1 MDMSSKKQTLS
12 RRIFCRQATVLGTS
26 LGIQSLAFSKERKA
40 NAALPL
46 GFDNFSIRALGWK
59 GEQLIGYA
67 AKQKVD
73 ALLFSDLEV
82 YESHDKG
89 YLREIG
95 QEAKKQDILL
105 QAGTGGICP
114 TSAKFNKKYGSAEE
128 HLRLLIRVAKEIG
141 SSVARCYLGSSRDR
155 MGEKGIQFHVDSTI
169 KTLKKVR
176 KEALDAGVKIAVENH
191 AGDMHSRELADLIE
205 RAGPDFVGATLD
217 TGNATWTLEDP
228 VETFRNLA
236 PHTVSSGIRDSM
248 IWPSE
253 NGVRVQWT
261 AMGEGC
267 VDLKTIFAEWAERCP
282 EVPVQIETI
291 SGFSKEF
298 PYLQSQFWPPYTTIR
313 ADDFSRFL
321 LLSKKGKELKP
332 FSPPKGVDRKKAQ
345 QDYQLAELER
355 SLKFC
360 RNELG
365 LGRKS
370 S

>member
-1 MDMSSKKQTLS
+1 MGT
-12 RRIFCRQATVLGTS
+12 ATCIPT
-26 LGIQSLAFSKERKA
+26 IAFPKETPAR
-40 NAALPL
+40 NALPL

-59 GEQLIGYA
+59 AERLIEYA
-67 AKQKVD
+67 AKKQVD
-73 ALLFSDLEV
+73 ALLFSDLDV

-89 YLREIG
+89 YLREIR
-95 QEAKKQDILL
+95 EETKKQGIML

-114 TSAKFNKKYGSAEE
+114 TAAKFNDKHGNAEE
-128 HLRLLIRVAKEIG
+128 HLRLLIRVAKEVG
-141 SSVARCYLGSSRDR
+141 SSVARCYLGSSKDR
-155 MGEKGIQFHVDSTI
+155 MGEKGIQFHIESTI

-176 KEALDAGVKIAVENH
+176 KQALDSGVRIAVENH
-191 AGDMHSRELADLIE
+191 AGDMHSRELVDLIE

-236 PHTVSSGIRDSM
+236 PYTVSSGIRDSM
-248 IWPSE
+248 VWPSE

-267 VDLKTIFAEWAERCP
+267 VDLKTIFAEWARQCP
-282 EVPVQIETI
+282 DAPVQIETI

-298 PYLQSQFWPPYTTIR
+298 PYLQSQFWPPYSAIR

-321 LLSKKGKELKP
+321 VLSRKGKELKS
-332 FSPPKGVDRKKAQ
+332 FSPPPGVDRKKAQ

-355 SLKFC
+355 SLEFC
-360 RNELG
+360 RKELG

-370 S
+370 G

>member
-1 MDMSSKKQTLS
+1 MTSPQQALS
-12 RRIFCRQATVLGTS
+12 RRNFCRQTAFLGAA
-26 LGIQSLAFSKERKA
+26 LGVKNSAFSKEAKP
-40 NAALPL
+40 NPALPL

-59 GEQLIGYA
+59 AEQLIEYA
-67 AKQKVD
+67 SKQKVD
-73 ALLFSDLEV
+73 ALLFSDLNV

-89 YLREIG
+89 YLSEIG
-95 QEAKKQDILL
+95 QESKKQGILL

-114 TSAKFNKKYGSAEE
+114 TSAKFNKNHGSAEE
-128 HLRLLIRVAKEIG
+128 HLRLLIRVAKEVG
-141 SSVARCYLGSSRDR
+141 STVARCYLGSSKDR
-155 MGEKGIQFHVDSTI
+155 MGEKGIQFHIESTV
-169 KTLKKVR
+169 KTLKKVS

-236 PHTVSSGIRDSM
+236 PYTVSSGIRDSM

-253 NGVRVQWT
+253 NGARVQWT

-267 VDLKTIFAEWAERCP
+267 VDLKTIFTEWAERCP
-282 EVPVQIETI
+282 DVPVQLETI

-313 ADDFSRFL
+313 ADDFSRFIL
-321 LLSKKGKELKP
+321 LARKGHQIKP
-332 FSPPKGVDRKKAQ
+332 FSPPAGVDRKKAQ
-345 QDYQLAELER
+345 QEYQLAELER
-355 SLKFC
+355 SLNFC

>member
-1 MDMSSKKQTLS
+1 M
-12 RRIFCRQATVLGTS
+12 GTA
-26 LGIQSLAFSKERKA
+26 LWAPTIVFSKETEARTA
-40 NAALPL
+40 PPL

-59 GEQLIGYA
+59 AERLIEYA

-73 ALLFSDLEV
+73 ALLFSDLDV

-89 YLREIG
+89 YLREIR
-95 QEAKKQDILL
+95 EETKKQGIVL

-114 TSAKFNKKYGSAEE
+114 TAAKFNDKHGSAEE
-128 HLRLLIRVAKEIG
+128 HLRLLIQVAKEVG
-141 SSVARCYLGSSRDR
+141 SSVARCYLGSSKDR
-155 MGEKGIQFHVDSTI
+155 MGEKGIKFHIESTI

-176 KEALDAGVKIAVENH
+176 KQALDSGVRIAVENH
-191 AGDMHSRELADLIE
+191 AGDMHSRELVDLIE

-236 PHTVSSGIRDSM
+236 PYTVSSGIRDSM
-248 IWPSE
+248 VWPSE

-267 VDLKTIFAEWAERCP
+267 VDLKTIFAEWARQCP
-282 EVPVQIETI
+282 DAPVQIETI

-298 PYLQSQFWPPYTTIR
+298 PYLRSQFWPPYSSIR

-321 LLSKKGKELKP
+321 LLSRKGKELKS
-332 FSPPKGVDRKKAQ
+332 FSPPPGVDRKIAQ
-345 QDYQLAELER
+345 QHYQLAELER
-355 SLKFC
+355 SLEFC
-360 RNELG
+360 RKELG

-370 S
+370 G

>member
-1 MDMSSKKQTLS
+1 MNPYNKTIS
-12 RRIFCRQATVLGTS
+12 RRLFCRQTAVMGTS
-26 LGIQSLAFSKERKA
+26 LGAHTLAFSKETPAR
-40 NAALPL
+40 AAPPL

-59 GEQLIGYA
+59 AEQLIGYA
-67 AKQKVD
+67 SKHKVD

-82 YESHDKG
+82 YESHQKG
-89 YLREIG
+89 YLSEVR
-95 QEAKKQDILL
+95 QEAKKQGIAL

-128 HLRLLIRVAKEIG
+128 HLRLLIRVAKEVG
-141 SSVARCYLGSSRDR
+141 SSVARCYLGSSKDR
-155 MGEKGIQFHVDSTI
+155 MGEKGIQFHIESTV

-236 PHTVSSGIRDSM
+236 PYTVCSGIRDSM

-261 AMGEGC
+261 AMGDGC
-267 VDLKTIFAEWAERCP
+267 VDLKTIFSEWARQCP
-282 EVPVQIETI
+282 DVPVQIETI

-298 PYLQSQFWPPYTTIR
+298 PYLQSKFWPPYSTIR

-321 LLSKKGKELKP
+321 LLSKKGKELKS
-332 FSPPKGVDRKKAQ
+332 FSPAPGVDRKKAQ

-360 RNELG
+360 REELG

-370 S
+370 T

>member
-1 MDMSSKKQTLS
+1 MGT
-12 RRIFCRQATVLGTS
+12 ATCIPT
-26 LGIQSLAFSKERKA
+26 IAFPKETPAR
-40 NAALPL
+40 NALPL

-59 GEQLIGYA
+59 AERLIEYA

-73 ALLFSDLEV
+73 ALLFSDLDV

-89 YLREIG
+89 YLREIR
-95 QEAKKQDILL
+95 EETKKQGIML

-114 TSAKFNKKYGSAEE
+114 TAAKFNDKHGNAEE
-128 HLRLLIRVAKEIG
+128 HLRLLIRVAKEVG
-141 SSVARCYLGSSRDR
+141 SSVARCYLGSSKDR
-155 MGEKGIQFHVDSTI
+155 MGEKGIQFHIESTI

-176 KEALDAGVKIAVENH
+176 KQALDSGVRIAVENH
-191 AGDMHSRELADLIE
+191 AGDMHSRELVDLIE
-205 RAGPDFVGATLD
+205 RTGPDFVGATLD

-236 PHTVSSGIRDSM
+236 PYTVSSGIRDSM
-248 IWPSE
+248 VWPSE

-267 VDLKTIFAEWAERCP
+267 VDLKTIFAEWARQCP
-282 EVPVQIETI
+282 DAPVQIETI

-298 PYLQSQFWPPYTTIR
+298 PYLQSQFWPPYSAIR

-321 LLSKKGKELKP
+321 VLSRKGKELKS
-332 FSPPKGVDRKKAQ
+332 FSPPPGVDRKKAQ

-355 SLKFC
+355 SLEFC
-360 RNELG
+360 RKELG

-370 S
+370 G

>member
-1 MDMSSKKQTLS
+1 MNSYNKSISRRLFCRHTAVMGTAFGTQTL
-12 RRIFCRQATVLGTS
+12 V
-26 LGIQSLAFSKERKA
+26 FSKEVKPKTA
-40 NAALPL
+40 PPL

-59 GEQLIGYA
+59 AEQLIEYA
-67 AKQKVD
+67 SKQKVD

-82 YESHDKG
+82 YQSHEPG
-89 YLREIG
+89 YLREIR
-95 QEAKKQDILL
+95 QEAKKQGIIL

-114 TSAKFNKKYGSAEE
+114 TAAKFNNKHGSAEE
-128 HLRLLIRVAKEIG
+128 HLRLLIRVAKEVG
-141 SSVARCYLGSSRDR
+141 SSVARCYLGSSKDR
-155 MGEKGIQFHVDSTI
+155 MGEKGIQFHVDSTV
-169 KTLKKVR
+169 KTLKTVR
-176 KEALDAGVKIAVENH
+176 KEALDAGVRIALENH
-191 AGDMHSRELADLIE
+191 AGDLHSRELVDLIE

-228 VETFRNLA
+228 LETFRNLA
-236 PHTVSSGIRDSM
+236 PYTVCSGIRDSM
-248 IWPSE
+248 VWPTD

-267 VDLKTIFAEWAERCP
+267 VDLKTIFTEWAQRCP
-282 EVPVQIETI
+282 DVPVQIETI

-298 PYLQSQFWPPYTTIR
+298 PYLQRQFWAPYSTIR

-332 FSPPKGVDRKKAQ
+332 FSAPPGVDRKKAQ

-360 RNELG
+360 RDELG
-365 LGRKS
+365 LGRKKS
-370 S
+370 

>member
-1 MDMSSKKQTLS
+1 M
-12 RRIFCRQATVLGTS
+12 GTA
-26 LGIQSLAFSKERKA
+26 ICAPTIAFSKETRA
-40 NAALPL
+40 RNAPPL

-59 GEQLIGYA
+59 AERLIEYA

-73 ALLFSDLEV
+73 ALLFSDLDV
-82 YESHDKG
+82 YESHDTG
-89 YLREIG
+89 YLREIR
-95 QEAKKQDILL
+95 EETKKQGIML

-114 TSAKFNKKYGSAEE
+114 TAAKFNDKHGSAEE
-128 HLRLLIRVAKEIG
+128 HLRLLIQVAKK
-141 SSVARCYLGSSRDR
+141 SVPPSPVATWASKDR
-155 MGEKGIQFHVDSTI
+155 MGDKGIQFHIESTI

-176 KEALDAGVKIAVENH
+176 TQALDSGVRSAVENH
-191 AGDMHSRELADLIE
+191 AGDMHSRELVDLIE

-228 VETFRNLA
+228 FETFRNLA
-236 PHTVSSGIRDSM
+236 PYTVSSGIRDSM
-248 IWPSE
+248 VWPSE

-267 VDLKTIFAEWAERCP
+267 VDLKTIFAEWARQCP
-282 EVPVQIETI
+282 DAPVQIETI

-298 PYLQSQFWPPYTTIR
+298 PYLQSQFWPPYSAIR

-321 LLSKKGKELKP
+321 LLSRKGKELKS
-332 FSPPKGVDRKKAQ
+332 FSPPPGVDRKKAQ

-355 SLKFC
+355 SLEFC
-360 RNELG
+360 RKELG

-370 S
+370 G